1 MTNSVGPQELAEVK
15 RQLEII
21 KEDIADLK
29 VRSYLLPVSR
39 LTTVVAVQSRDEE
52 LPVDQ
57 EEATRRKVRVHGNF
71 EELLADYLSRRVP
84 CIQGRDGVR
93 SVG

>member
-1 MTNSVGPQELAEVK
+1 M
-15 RQLEII
+15 
-21 KEDIADLK
+21 
-29 VRSYLLPVSR
+29 
-39 LTTVVAVQSRDEE
+39 QSRDEG

-84 CIQGRDGVR
+84 CIQGRGGGDGVR